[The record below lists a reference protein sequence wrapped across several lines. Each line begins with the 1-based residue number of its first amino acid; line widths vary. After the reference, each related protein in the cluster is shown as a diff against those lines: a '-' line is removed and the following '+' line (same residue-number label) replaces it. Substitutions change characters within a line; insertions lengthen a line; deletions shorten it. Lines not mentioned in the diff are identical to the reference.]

1 MRLTHFGAMLLKITL
16 WAVIALT
23 VPCHAQSQQPHY
35 FVGQTL
41 VEMSISPQWWLVEAD
56 SLDPEQLR
64 KNIRWGALE
73 QTEPL
78 IPLRY
83 AVKFASTMNRSDQIE
98 TLSSLKK
105 RGLIRRSWPAF
116 ERFGGVGFFDDQF
129 VFRVSGKPDW
139 ALLKNLGL
147 TDPRP
152 TPISGIWTGKSAA
165 GDAVSTANRIRNR
178 GGLGWAEPDLIR
190 HVGFNMTPN
199 DRNFGDQWHL
209 EADDDI
215 GDIDVTAAWDV
226 TFGHPDIVIAVFD
239 NGFDLEHPDL
249 EPNIIGGFDA
259 VDGGDNP
266 SAPCIETPDGAGPS
280 GSCPRNRPYRASHG
294 TAVAGVAAARGNN
307 RTLGAGVC
315 PMCGL
320 YPVRL
325 LSGGAVRAVTT
336 ATALNQAERA
346 GAAVINNSWGPSLTR
361 FFPLAQAEK
370 EVLNR
375 ITKEG
380 RDGKGVVVIFAAGN
394 DYFTPATV
402 NPYASHPDVIAVAA
416 STRIDDF
423 ACYSNYGPVISVA
436 APSKGCNRREPG
448 LQTTDVRGFEGYNS
462 TDFTTD
468 FGGTSAAAPVVAGL
482 AGLILSANPDLTA
495 QQVRIVLEQT
505 AAKINADKND
515 WQEVIGADLAE
526 LFAYDKYGF
535 SRGFGYGRVN
545 ADSAVNAAVNDPPDI
560 GASCSK
566 GCGACIDDR
575 CAPACSTDRD
585 CPTSSQCQPTESG
598 GRACILTRP
607 SQRRP
612 GQRCNDDCEI
622 CVEAPDSDLRLV
634 SICTEA
640 CTSDNDC
647 EFGFDCRPLGPDQP
661 KVCVP
666 GNQECGSPWGST
678 RCQSSVIV
686 EGNGEL
692 FCSCECIPNQ
702 PGACPD
708 GFKCSNVLCQRQ
720 RGVLSCV
727 AVEQVLEA
735 NYPPQ
740 CVPDPDVKRP
750 CQDHQDCSS
759 GLFCIDN
766 VCSPDRE
773 DGGCDTCTMCQ
784 TDADCAAGSNCIDT
798 PRGLR
803 CMQPCSS
810 RDEVPCRGTMACTN
824 IPGPPGFHCVN
835 PDFDRKGICPRAWR
849 CELEGRCF
857 SDNDC
862 SDETPCVDRQ
872 CLNDAV
878 DSEILSDQGS
888 FDGDAGADAH
898 AGQETSVV
906 IIEST
911 ERRAGGRGCALSSD
925 GGSSSLWF
933 LLLPVGVLT
942 ARRSR
947 LNV

>member
-1 MRLTHFGAMLLKITL
+1 MEFLILS
-16 WAVIALT
+16 VAL
-23 VPCHAQSQQPHY
+23 VLGGPGQAQGQGQLNTY
-35 FVGQTL
+35 FVGDTAVQIS
-41 VEMSISPQWWLVEAD
+41 VSPQWWLIDAD
-56 SLDPEQLR
+56 SLDLDEIG
-64 KNIRWGALE
+64 KATDWGRIDRVDH
-73 QTEPL
+73 L
-78 IPLRY
+78 IPKRY
-83 AVKFASTMNRSDQIE
+83 ALKFAA
-98 TLSSLKK
+98 TLSRNDQKKTLVDLKK
-105 RGLIRRSWPAF
+105 AGFIRRSWPAF
-116 ERFGGVGFFDDQF
+116 ERFGSVGFFDDRL
-129 VFRVSGKPDW
+129 VFRVSGAPSW
-139 ALLKNLGL
+139 RELKDLGL
-147 TDPRP
+147 VEPRP
-152 TPISGIWTGKSAA
+152 TKISGIWSGRSAD
-165 GDAVSTANRIRNR
+165 GDAITTANRIRNR
-178 GGLGWAEPDLIR
+178 AGLTWAEPDLIR
-190 HVGFNMTPN
+190 HVQFDMTPN

-215 GDIDVTAAWDV
+215 GDIDATAAWDM
-226 TFGHPDIVIAVFD
+226 TFGNPDIVIAVFD

-249 EPNIIGGFDA
+249 EPNIVGGFDA
-259 VDGGDNP
+259 VDGGNDP

-325 LSGGAVRAVTT
+325 LSGNGVRAVTT
-336 ATALNQAERA
+336 ATALNQAEQA

-394 DYFTPATV
+394 DFFTPATV
-402 NPYASHPDVIAVAA
+402 NPYASHPDVIAVSA

-495 QQVRIVLEQT
+495 QQVRIILEQT
-505 AAKINADKND
+505 ADKITADKND
-515 WQEVIGADLAE
+515 WEEIIGADLGE

-545 ADSAVNAAVNDPPDI
+545 ADNAVTAAFNAAPDI

-566 GCGACIDDR
+566 ACGACIDGR
-575 CAPACSTDRD
+575 CAPVCTTDRD
-585 CPTSSQCQPTESG
+585 CPTSSQCKPTESG
-598 GRACILTRP
+598 DRACVLTRP
-607 SQRRP
+607 SQRLP
-612 GQRCNDDCEI
+612 GQRCNDECEL

-634 SICTEA
+634 SICTDTCA
-640 CTSDNDC
+640 SDGDC

-661 KVCVP
+661 NACVP

-678 RCQSSVIV
+678 RCQSDVIV
-686 EGNGEL
+686 EGNGEI

-702 PGACPD
+702 PAACPD
-708 GFKCSNVLCQRQ
+708 GFKCSNVVCERQ
-720 RGVLSCV
+720 RGVLRCA
-727 AVEQVLEA
+727 AVEQVLQA

-750 CQDHQDCSS
+750 CETHQDCSS
-759 GLFCIDN
+759 GLFCIDDF
-766 VCSPDRE
+766 CTPDRE
-773 DGGCDTCTMCQ
+773 EGGCDTCTMCQ
-784 TDADCAAGSNCIDT
+784 TDGDCTAGSNCVDT

-803 CMQPCSS
+803 CMQPCSA
-810 RDEVPCRGTMACTN
+810 RDDVPCRGAMACTN

-849 CELEGRCF
+849 CELDGRCF
-857 SDNDC
+857 SEADC
-862 SDETPCVDRQ
+862 DDETSCVDRQ
-872 CLNDAV
+872 CL
-878 DSEILSDQGS
+878 GP
-888 FDGDAGADAH
+888 
-898 AGQETSVV
+898 
-906 IIEST
+906 
-911 ERRAGGRGCALSSD
+911 SSD
-925 GGSSSLWF
+925 TGVALDEGAVEAQDASTLDASLNSGVVLVGEAERGVNGGGCTLNVYGSPLSAWF
-933 LLLPVGVLT
+933 LVASVGLL
-942 ARRSR
+942 ACRRR
-947 LNV
+947 R